1 MRDLTTGPV
10 RGHIL
15 QLSTFIALTTLF
27 QTLYFLVD
35 LYFVGR
41 LGKEAIAGVGLAGT
55 LTMVVVALTQ
65 SLGVGATALI
75 AQTLGRR
82 DGPLAERFF
91 NQALVLSNL
100 VGLIFAVAMFS
111 LRHAYSTWLSADA
124 ATAAQSAR
132 YLDWFIPALFLQF
145 VLVAMGAALR
155 GLGDLKIPTLIQI
168 GTVVLNIVLAP
179 MLMFGWGTGIVMGVA
194 GAAMASFVAI
204 GLGCLAFVA
213 YFARPSSLLHI
224 RPSQWTPHVGQ
235 WWQMLRVG
243 LPVGAEFLLMSVYLT
258 LVYDIIR
265 PFGAAAQA
273 GFGIGVRVMQA
284 LFLPAVA
291 IGFATAPVAG
301 QNFGARLGPRVRE
314 TFYSAALLS
323 SSVMVVLTVI
333 AQTAGTGL
341 VRIFNDDPAVVRFGA
356 EYLHIISWNFLATG
370 IVFVASSLFQGMGNT
385 LPPLASSA
393 LRLVIFAVPAY
404 AMAQRPG
411 FEMRVV
417 WWLSV
422 ASVLV
427 QVTLSVYLLHRE
439 FNRRLTFEQI
449 AAEAAAPLP
458 EL

>member
-10 RGHIL
+10 RGHIV

-75 AQTLGRR
+75 AQSLGRR
-82 DGPLAERFF
+82 DSAKAERFF
-91 NQALVLSNL
+91 NQAIVLSNL
-100 VGLIFAVAMFS
+100 VGLVFAVVMFA
-111 LRHAYSTWLSADA
+111 LRRPYSTWLSADA

-155 GLGDLKIPTLIQI
+155 GLGDLKIPTVIQI
-168 GTVVLNIVLAP
+168 GTVILNIVLAP

-194 GAAMASFVAI
+194 GAALASLLAI
-204 GLGCLAFVA
+204 GAGCVAFVA
-213 YFARPSSLLHI
+213 YFARPGSVLHI

-301 QNFGARLGPRVRE
+301 QNFGAKLGPRVRE

-323 SSVMVVLTVI
+323 SGVMIVLTVI
-333 AQTAGTGL
+333 AQAAGTGL

-370 IVFVASSLFQGMGNT
+370 VVFVASSLFQGMGNT
-385 LPPLASSA
+385 LPPLVSSL
-393 LRLVIFAVPAY
+393 LRLLIFAVPAY
-404 AMAQRPG
+404 MMAQRPG
-411 FEMRVV
+411 FEMRTV

-427 QVTLSVYLLHRE
+427 QVSLSVYLLHRE
-439 FNRRLTFEQI
+439 FDRRLTFDQV